1 VAKDYKRQAM
11 CSHVARRLCEERE
24 RQKLSRNRLSEM
36 AGLSRQMITF
46 VEREERNPSLETL
59 FRITVALGL
68 PLSRIIKEAEEAADK
83 KK

>member
-1 VAKDYKRQAM
+1 M

-24 RQKLSRNRLSEM
+24 RQQLSRNRLSEM

-59 FRITVALGL
+59 FRITEALGI
-68 PLSRIIKEAEEAADK
+68 PLSKIVKEAEEHAK
-83 KK
+83 VK

>member
-1 VAKDYKRQAM
+1 M